1 MKKNKSV
8 VEKTTL
14 HPRNKHRN
22 RYDFASLVAHH
33 PPLGQF
39 IFQTEYDTESID
51 FFNPRGVTALNTALL
66 KFHYGIEFWEIPSH
80 YLCPPIPSRA
90 DYIHYLADLI
100 QCKNVKKNITCLDIG
115 TGANCFYP
123 LIGNREYGWQFVA
136 TDIDKKA
143 IESAQNILDKNENLS
158 LNSSI
163 TLRFQ
168 NNPSHIF
175 EGIIQPNDF
184 FDCTMC
190 NPPFHESSQQAAQV
204 ASRKVRNLKQ
214 TNIKN
219 VTLNFGGQ
227 ANELWCE
234 GGERQFLYNMITEST
249 LFSSQVGWF
258 TCLVSK
264 QENVVPSIELIK
276 KMGAKESKVVP
287 MTQGNKKSRFIAWKF

>member
-1 MKKNKSV
+1 VKKNKSV
-8 VEKTTL
+8 VEKPTL

-22 RYDFASLVAHH
+22 RYDFAQLVVHH
-33 PPLGQF
+33 PPLGPF
-39 IFQTEYDTESID
+39 IIQTEYDNESID
-51 FFNPRGVTALNTALL
+51 FFNPNAVTALNTSLL

-100 QCKNVKKNITCLDIG
+100 QNKNIKKSITCLDIG
-115 TGANCFYP
+115 TGANCIYP
-123 LIGNREYGWQFVA
+123 IIGNREYGWLFKA
-136 TDIDKKA
+136 SDIDKTA
-143 IESAQNILDKNENLS
+143 IESAQNILDKNEKLS

-163 TLRFQ
+163 ILTLQ
-168 NNPSHIF
+168 NNKSSIF
-175 EGIIQPNDF
+175 EGIIQPNEY

-190 NPPFHESSQQAAQV
+190 NPPFHESAQQASQSAT
-204 ASRKVRNLKQ
+204 RKVRNLKQ
-214 TNIKN
+214 TPIKN
-219 VTLNFGGQ
+219 VRLNFGGQ

-234 GGERQFLYNMITEST
+234 GGERQFLNNMITESA

-264 QENVVPSIELIK
+264 QENVVPAIELIK

-287 MTQGNKKSRFIAWKF
+287 MAQGNKKSRFIAWRF